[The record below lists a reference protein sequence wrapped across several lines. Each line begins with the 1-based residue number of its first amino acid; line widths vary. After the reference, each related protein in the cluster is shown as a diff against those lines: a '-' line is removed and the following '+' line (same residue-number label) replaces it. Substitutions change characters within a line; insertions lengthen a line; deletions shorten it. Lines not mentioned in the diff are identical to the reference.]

1 MASAT
6 KVRETRL
13 LDDRQPDARAGI
25 RGASVLVGALSNATV
40 SNRPF
45 EVKPKGG
52 ASARDRKAVKK
63 AGQIVKEAVEAL
75 DTRRYKAAETLFD
88 QAIELLDAPPP
99 SLWCYRLVAAAK
111 AANYE
116 YVVNNYQRIR
126 ALAKLEQE
134 RVTVDRIW
142 IDCLVAAGF
151 FREALQDAE
160 ALCARSESAAVSMKT
175 VIGVIHAK
183 LGNLDKA
190 IAIQKSVLEAE
201 PSNVL
206 ARWNLAIHQLQA
218 GHLPEAFENYEVRW
232 NWSDFPSDRRTFGIP
247 RWQGENP
254 EGKRILVWREQ
265 GVGDEVRF
273 SGVLPDLVAAGAQIT
288 FECSPKLVAL
298 FQASFPGVDIR
309 PELPAEMRKPQDY
322 ADFDFEVPVGSLA
335 RHFRPT
341 VATMQAKCR
350 PWLRRDAK
358 VENDVRADMNVAPDQ
373 PVIGISWRSNNRNLL
388 RNRNFIAAD
397 YLTPLK
403 LLGRAK
409 FLCVQYDDCREEVA
423 SMREMGMPIYDF
435 PNVDQ
440 MNDLVSASYLL
451 GACDVVIS
459 VGTATAQLS
468 AGLGIPTVMFGLPK
482 SDVMLGTAGV
492 PWHPATRCVPM
503 DPDDPI
509 GVAKSILFDWPA
521 IAAWAEKASSSGRPT
536 NWKLSFPGAS

>member
-1 MASAT
+1 M
-6 KVRETRL
+6 
-13 LDDRQPDARAGI
+13 
-25 RGASVLVGALSNATV
+25 LVGAISDAKASIGPV
-40 SNRPF
+40 EAKR
-45 EVKPKGG
+45 KGG
-52 ASARDRKAVKK
+52 VSASDRKAVKK
-63 AGQIVKEAVEAL
+63 AGQIVRQGVEAL
-75 DTRRYKAAETLFD
+75 DTRRYKVAEKLFD
-88 QAIELLDAPPP
+88 QAIDLLDAPPP

-111 AANYE
+111 GANYE
-116 YVVNNYQRIR
+116 YVINNYQRIR
-126 ALAKLEQE
+126 ALSKLEQE
-134 RVTVDRIW
+134 QVTVDRIW

-151 FREALQDAE
+151 FREALAE
-160 ALCARSESAAVSMKT
+160 AEKLSARSESAAVAIKT

-183 LGNLDKA
+183 LGNLEKA

-218 GHLPEAFENYEVRW
+218 GHLPEAFENYEARW
-232 NWSDFPSDRRTFGIP
+232 SWSDFPSDHRTFEIP

-273 SGVLPDLVAAGAQIT
+273 AGVLPDLISAGARIT

-298 FQASFPGVDIR
+298 FRTSFPDVDIR
-309 PELPAEMRKPQDY
+309 PELPAEMRKPGDY
-322 ADFDFEVPVGSLA
+322 LYFDFEVPVGSLA
-335 RHFRPT
+335 RYFRPT
-341 VATMQAKCR
+341 VAVMQEKCR
-350 PWLRRDAK
+350 PWLKRDAK
-358 VENDVRADMNVAPDQ
+358 MENEVRADMNVAPSQ

-388 RNRNFIAAD
+388 RNRNFISAD
-397 YLTPLK
+397 YLAPLR
-403 LLGRAK
+403 LLGGAK
-409 FLCVQYDDCREEVA
+409 FLCVQYDECREEVA
-423 SMREMGMPIYDF
+423 SMRELGMPIYDF

-482 SDVMLGTAGV
+482 SDVLLGTGGV
-492 PWHPATRCVPM
+492 PWHPTTRFVPM

-509 GVAKSILFDWPA
+509 GVAKTILFDWPD
-521 IAAWAEKASSSGRPT
+521 IAAWAEKTSNSGRPT
-536 NWKLSFPGAS
+536 DWRLSFPGAI